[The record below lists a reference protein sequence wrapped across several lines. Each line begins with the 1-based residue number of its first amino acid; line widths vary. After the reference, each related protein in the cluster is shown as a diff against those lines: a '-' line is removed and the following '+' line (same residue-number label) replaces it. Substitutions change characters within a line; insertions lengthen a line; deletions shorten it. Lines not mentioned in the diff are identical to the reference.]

1 MSGNCASCGTPWT
14 DHLGI
19 QPTCAE
25 LRQMKR
31 TNMDLI
37 DRLSSALDR
46 IGDLEATLHNQRHTI
61 SFTES
66 LLSENENLKNLV
78 AAHGLKTF
86 GN

>member
-1 MSGNCASCGTPWT
+1 MSDTCVSCGTPWT
-14 DHLGI
+14 AHLGI

-31 TNMDLI
+31 TNMDLLA
-37 DRLSSALDR
+37 RLSQALDKV
-46 IGDLEATLHNQRHTI
+46 GELEATLHNQRHTI

-66 LLSENENLKNLV
+66 LLTENETLRNLV

>member
-1 MSGNCASCGTPWT
+1 
-14 DHLGI
+14 
-19 QPTCAE
+19 
-25 LRQMKR
+25 
-31 TNMDLI
+31 MDLI

-46 IGDLEATLHNQRHTI
+46 IGDLEAILHNQRHTI